1 MVTSCRYNKE
11 KKNNF
16 FFFKQKTAYEIK
28 ECDWSSDVCSS
39 DLKEFQEN
47 IKEQQKQINELENK
61 IRNMQKQLMTNDIEK
76 IKGLRKERKITF
88 EKIEELEKIHF
99 EIKDK
104 TQLAVENIEI
114 EMTPIEVVK
123 LIGEP
128 RAKTKEAYNYGKV
141 WIKFENGV
149 TSCLIRIEHFNNSY
163 NRSHYQ
169 SLCPEAIIK

>member
-1 MVTSCRYNKE
+1 MTVKATVDVDNIENNIE
-11 KKNNF
+11 KLKNN
-16 FFFKQKTAYEIK
+16 
-28 ECDWSSDVCSS
+28 
-39 DLKEFQEN
+39 KEFQEN